1 MNNPQQQRRP
11 GKGVHAPLTRSYRF
25 WLVTVPLLLST
36 LNFADRA
43 ILSVPAQPI
52 KEDLK
57 LTDTEL
63 GMLQGLGFA
72 ILYSVLGPPL
82 GWLSERVSRKNL
94 IAVCVAIWSCMTSVC
109 GPAGSFATLLL
120 GTGRSWQRRGRLQPP
135 ASSLVADHFEAKRR
149 GSVRAIILLG
159 PPFGFLVGQ
168 PVGGWAASTWSW
180 RAAFFALGVPGLY
193 CRAHHLV
200 DLAEPPRGL
209 VEGHVKRWRPRRH

>member
-11 GKGVHAPLTRSYRF
+11 GNGVHALLTRGYRS
-25 WLVTVPLLLST
+25 WLVTVLLLLST

-43 ILSVPAQPI
+43 ILSVLAQPI

-72 ILYSVLGPPL
+72 ILYSVLGLPL

-94 IAVCVAIWSCMTSVC
+94 IAVCVAIWSCMTSAC
-109 GPAGSFATLLL
+109 GLAGSFATLLL
-120 GTGRSWQRRGRLQPP
+120 GRVGVGIGEAGFQPP

-149 GSVRAIILLG
+149 GSVMAIILLG
-159 PPFGFLVGQ
+159 SPFGFLVGQ
-168 PVGGWAASTWSW
+168 SVG
-180 RAAFFALGVPGLY
+180 
-193 CRAHHLV
+193 
-200 DLAEPPRGL
+200 
-209 VEGHVKRWRPRRH
+209 